1 MDGGGRLPRSVN
13 AMTAKPVSVARR
25 APVARPVS
33 RLPVQHAGPQLLV
46 GERQGKWLR
55 RSRRSAI
62 AVPLAQR
69 LPSSLGTWLAIGF
82 LTLSLGTGFVMG
94 VHWQTM
100 QDNYGEPRHMLARAL
115 GFGIDRVTISGLSGL
130 SEQEVLVAAGI
141 DSKTSLVFF
150 DADEARKQ
158 LEATPLIRE
167 ATVRKL
173 YPGEVSIAL
182 TEREPFALWQV
193 KGELFVIAADGTVID
208 KMDDGRFAYLPLV
221 VGKDA
226 NNRAGEYL
234 ALRNQAGPFAQ
245 HIRAATLI
253 SGRRWNLKLDNG
265 MDVRLPE
272 TKPEAAVQ
280 RLVSMESDYR
290 ILDKDVLAIDLRQPD
305 RVVMRL
311 SEEAA
316 AARADLLKSK
326 GKKKGGEA

>member
-1 MDGGGRLPRSVN
+1 MDGGGRLPRSVK
-13 AMTAKPVSVARR
+13 AVTAKSA
-25 APVARPVS
+25 S
-33 RLPVQHAGPQLLV
+33 RLPVPHAGPQLLV
-46 GERQGKWLR
+46 GERQGRWLLR

-62 AVPLAQR
+62 ALPLAQR
-69 LPSSLGTWLAIGF
+69 LPQGLGSWLTLGF
-82 LTLSLGTGFVMG
+82 LALSIGSGFVLG
-94 VHWQTM
+94 GHWQAM
-100 QDNYGEPRHMLARAL
+100 QDQYGEPRHMLARVL
-115 GFGIDRVTISGLSGL
+115 GFGIERVTITGLSGL
-130 SEQEVLVAAGI
+130 SEQEVLVAAGL

-167 ATVRKL
+167 AAVRKL
-173 YPGEVSIAL
+173 YPGEVSISL
-182 TEREPFALWQV
+182 TEREPYALWQV

-226 NNRAGEYL
+226 NIRAGEYL
-234 ALRNQAGPFAQ
+234 KLLGQAGDFAK
-245 HIRAATLI
+245 HIRAATLV

-272 TKPEAAVQ
+272 VKPEAALQ
-280 RLVSMESDYR
+280 RLVSLESDAR

-316 AARADLLKSK
+316 AARAEMLKSK
-326 GKKKGGEA
+326 TGKKKGGEA

>member
-1 MDGGGRLPRSVN
+1 MDGGGRLPRSVK
-13 AMTAKPVSVARR
+13 AATVKTASRVPVPHV
-25 APVARPVS
+25 
-33 RLPVQHAGPQLLV
+33 GPQLLV
-46 GERQGKWLR
+46 GERQGRWLMR

-69 LPSSLGTWLAIGF
+69 VPQGLGSWLTLGF
-82 LTLSLGTGFVMG
+82 LALSIGTGFVLG
-94 VHWQTM
+94 GHWQAM
-100 QDNYGEPRHMLARAL
+100 QEQHGEPRHMLARVL
-115 GFGIDRVTISGLSGL
+115 GFGIERVTITGLSGL
-130 SEQEVLVAAGI
+130 SEQEVLVAAGL

-150 DADEARKQ
+150 DADEARRQ

-167 ATVRKL
+167 AAVRKL
-173 YPGEVSIAL
+173 YPGEVSISL
-182 TEREPFALWQV
+182 TEREPYALWQV

-226 NNRAGEYL
+226 NIRAGEYL
-234 ALRNQAGPFAQ
+234 KLLGQAGDFAK
-245 HIRAATLI
+245 HIRAATLV

-272 TKPEAAVQ
+272 AKPEVALQ
-280 RLVSMESDYR
+280 RLVSLESDAR

-316 AARADLLKSK
+316 AARADMLKSK
-326 GKKKGGEA
+326 TGKKKGGEA

>member
-94 VHWQTM
+94 GHWQAM
-100 QDNYGEPRHMLARAL
+100 QDQHGEPRHMLARVL
-115 GFGIDRVTISGLSGL
+115 GFGVDRVTISGLSGL
-130 SEQEVLVAAGI
+130 SEQEVLVAAGL

-150 DADEARKQ
+150 DADEARRQ

-167 ATVRKL
+167 AAVRKL
-173 YPGEVSIAL
+173 YPGEISISL
-182 TEREPFALWQV
+182 TEREPYALWQV

-208 KMDDGRFAYLPLV
+208 KMDDGR
-221 VGKDA
+221 
-226 NNRAGEYL
+226 
-234 ALRNQAGPFAQ
+234 
-245 HIRAATLI
+245 
-253 SGRRWNLKLDNG
+253 
-265 MDVRLPE
+265 
-272 TKPEAAVQ
+272 
-280 RLVSMESDYR
+280 
-290 ILDKDVLAIDLRQPD
+290 
-305 RVVMRL
+305 
-311 SEEAA
+311 
-316 AARADLLKSK
+316 
-326 GKKKGGEA
+326 